1 MFPTLDYFHRVP
13 IPLCKILG
21 RTTAEYRWFA
31 IVYLLVMFALL
42 PLFVMLISLNKYTFI
57 VFMSIFGALL
67 VIIIVVNVMQSYKTT
82 RKVLPKFLRT
92 WDFLPL
98 FMHSLEPYDR

>member
-1 MFPTLDYFHRVP
+1 M
-13 IPLCKILG
+13 CKILG

-31 IVYLLVMFALL
+31 IVYLLVMFFLL
-42 PLFVMLISLNKYTFI
+42 PLFVMVTSLNKYSFI
-57 VFMSIFGALL
+57 VFMSLFGGLL
-67 VIIIVVNVMQSYKTT
+67 LIVTLINVMQSYLTT
-82 RKVLPKFLRT
+82 RKFLPKFLRD